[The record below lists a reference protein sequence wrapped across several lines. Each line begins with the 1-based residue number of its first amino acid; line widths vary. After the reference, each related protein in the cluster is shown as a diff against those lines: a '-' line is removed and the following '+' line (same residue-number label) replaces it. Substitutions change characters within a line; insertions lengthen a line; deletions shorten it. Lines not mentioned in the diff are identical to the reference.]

1 MLDDE
6 QIKQINEKNI
16 LELNYNIKNINSN
29 LSHIRELTGNKNK
42 DEGYN

>member
-1 MLDDE
+1 MKKIY
-6 QIKQINEKNI
+6 QK
-16 LELNYNIKNINSN
+16 KNINSN